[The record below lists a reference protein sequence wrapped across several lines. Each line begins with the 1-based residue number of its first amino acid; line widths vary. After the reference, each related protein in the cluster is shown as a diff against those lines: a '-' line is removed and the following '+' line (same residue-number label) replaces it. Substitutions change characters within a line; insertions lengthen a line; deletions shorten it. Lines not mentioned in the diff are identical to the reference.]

1 MVIRGRMRSAAELER
16 RVHVTQI
23 RGAARKGRSPSEIAD
38 HQHLPLKMVQ
48 QILSPVADARL
59 SDPVPLLRTRVAEPG
74 LPPADVQVYWVGFLT
89 AAARI
94 CGQGTSFALIITLG
108 GRSQAY
114 VDTLMADLTEPHVRH
129 EFCQSSL
136 LGWQLYIRD
145 QTLCKAL
152 LPWGIS
158 SDIHG
163 DDPALLDDVPSDL
176 AAPFLRGYLDGNWP
190 APPGGRRNGVVLHGA
205 EPVLEKIA
213 AMIKRHWRING
224 TVITPDTPRAHL
236 RFPGRGGDRE
246 FLERAYGYTGRS
258 RGSR

>member
-1 MVIRGRMRSAAELER
+1 VVIRGRMRSAAELER

-23 RGAARKGRSPSEIAD
+23 RGAARKGRTPSEIAD
-38 HQHLPLKMVQ
+38 VQHLPLKMVQ
-48 QILSPVADARL
+48 QVLTPVADARL
-59 SDPVPLLRTRVAEPG
+59 SDPVPLLRTRIAGPG
-74 LPPADVQVYWVGFLT
+74 LPPADVQLYWVGFLT
-89 AAARI
+89 AASRI

-152 LPWGIS
+152 LPWGIP

-163 DDPALLDDVPSDL
+163 DDPALLDDVPADL
-176 AAPFLRGYLDGNWP
+176 AAPFLRGYLDGNFP
-190 APPGGRRNGVVLHGA
+190 MPSGRRNGLVLYGA
-205 EPVLEKIA
+205 EPVLARIKT
-213 AMIKRHWRING
+213 MIRRHWGIDKA
-224 TVITPDTPRAHL
+224 VLTPQAPRATL

-246 FLERAYGYTGRS
+246 FLDRASSYTGRS
-258 RGSR
+258 RGPR

>member
-1 MVIRGRMRSAAELER
+1 
-16 RVHVTQI
+16 
-23 RGAARKGRSPSEIAD
+23 
-38 HQHLPLKMVQ
+38 MVQ
-48 QILSPVADARL
+48 QILTPVADARL
-59 SDPVPLLRTRVAEPG
+59 SDPVPLLRTRVAGPG

-158 SDIHG
+158 VGYPRRRSG
-163 DDPALLDDVPSDL
+163 PARRRPVRPRRAVSARLPRRQLAG
-176 AAPFLRGYLDGNWP
+176 AAPGDGATASSCT
-190 APPGGRRNGVVLHGA
+190 APSPSSR
-205 EPVLEKIA
+205 
-213 AMIKRHWRING
+213 
-224 TVITPDTPRAHL
+224 
-236 RFPGRGGDRE
+236 
-246 FLERAYGYTGRS
+246 RS
-258 RGSR
+258 RR